1 MGVQSGK
8 KLNTLAHEEHDDNTN
23 RKRVQAFIEG
33 DTVAYEDASFVAG
46 DSPAVCSVETD
57 LGRLGHAGYV
67 IIDGTGSILVEF
79 SEDGT
84 SYGGQHTL
92 KGKETL
98 EFENLNISKIRIT
111 FVANTAYRA
120 FVV

>member
-33 DTVAYEDASFVAG
+33 DTVAYEDTSFVTG

-57 LGRLGHAGYV
+57 LNRLGHAGYV
-67 IIDGTGSILVEF
+67 AVDGFGGLLVEF

-84 SYGGQHTL
+84 AYGGQHTL
-92 KGKETL
+92 KSKEIL
-98 EFENLNISKIRIT
+98 DFENINISKIRLT
-111 FVANTAYRA
+111 FVANTAYRV